1 MHLLVL
7 SAFRRKKPPSK
18 TKDEEATHVLL
29 YGLNA
34 PSGAQCFPTRGRLW
48 NEAMTVLGMSQCT
61 FWCSV
66 LSDCVGGWACSSGE
80 AGSQCTFWC
89 SVLSDLGQ
97 YGPFVRSVVESQ
109 CTFWC
114 SVLSDRSVEQGEDGG
129 GAVSMHLLVLSAFRQ
144 KGRKPEGKGTQSLNA
159 PSGAQCFPTESPA
172 ISAGILTCLNAP
184 SGAQCF
190 PTRR

>member
-1 MHLLVL
+1 ML
-7 SAFRRKKPPSK
+7 SDRQWAIDWFWKLGLNAPSGAQCFL

-129 GAVSMHLLVLSAFRQ
+129 GAVSMHLLVLSAFRH
-144 KGRKPEGKGTQSLNA
+144 ECNH
-159 PSGAQCFPTESPA
+159 
-172 ISAGILTCLNAP
+172 
-184 SGAQCF
+184 
-190 PTRR
+190 RR